1 MATVVEILRVANG
14 VVLESERLRL
24 RRAVQALTFA
34 QYLPD
39 DSAQPPPAV
48 ALVAAD
54 VNAGVLFVH
63 RNARRRHAAA
73 EVRRPSVNNIAH
85 FFC

>member
-1 MATVVEILRVANG
+1 MATVVEILRVTNG
-14 VVLESERLRL
+14 VVLESEGL
-24 RRAVQALTFA
+24 RRPIQALTFA
-34 QYLPD
+34 HYLPD

-48 ALVAAD
+48 ALVAAAD

-63 RNARRRHAAA
+63 RNARRRHAAG
-73 EVRRPSVNNIAH
+73 EVGRPAVNNIAH